1 MFKNIIVLIITVIF
15 LQQCSENNISANNG
29 GGASETIATVKSSYD
44 SIVVEVS
51 SEKEF
56 SVEAVVCINNY
67 SIVDSLGFHKKRI
80 MSGKSDKWIISQLE
94 TGSYNIILHD
104 MNKNNAVIFQNVST
118 GSLKNGNYSEMKIIG
133 QTGSV
138 SGFLLE
144 KSSGDNYQPITNGIV
159 FINGTQLSA
168 TTENDGSYQINN
180 VPEGNYTVGARKAS
194 QKINS
199 QNVYNFVKVSGDSIS
214 ATNIIFT
221 QP

>member
-1 MFKNIIVLIITVIF
+1 MLKNIFALIITVIF
-15 LQQCSENNISANNG
+15 LHQCSENITSVNNG
-29 GGASETIATVKSSYD
+29 GGASETIATVKSSFD

-80 MSGKSDKWIISQLE
+80 MSGKSDKWIISQLKS
-94 TGSYNIILHD
+94 GSYNIILHD
-104 MNKNNAVIFQNVST
+104 MSKNNAAIFQNVYT
-118 GSLKNGNYSEMKIIG
+118 GTINNENYYEIKKVG

-144 KSSGDNYQPITNGIV
+144 KLSGDNYQPIANGIV

-180 VPEGNYTVGARKAS
+180 VPEGNYTVGARKTS
-194 QKINS
+194 QKNNS
-199 QNVYNFVKVSGDSIS
+199 YNVNHFVKVSGDSIS
-214 ATNIIFT
+214 AIDIIFT